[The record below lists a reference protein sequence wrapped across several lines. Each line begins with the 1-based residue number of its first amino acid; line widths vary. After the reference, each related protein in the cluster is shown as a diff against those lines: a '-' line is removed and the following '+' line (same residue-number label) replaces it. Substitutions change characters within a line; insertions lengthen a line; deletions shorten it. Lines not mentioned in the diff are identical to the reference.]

1 MNLQDLNYFVTTAKC
16 GTMRSAAELLHVSQS
31 TLSMSLKR
39 LEAELGTE
47 LFGRTGR
54 TMFLTRDGESF
65 LSGAE
70 KLLAD
75 AEKLMR
81 SVGKNSSERSHP
93 LTLAADA
100 VDFAME
106 SIKVIQ
112 RLYPDVAIRLLR
124 PESADIPGLLLT
136 HQADFAIT
144 LQTIPSDEIESQLLF
159 SEPMYLMASAD
170 SPYASMQTVSL
181 SELQNETLITTQQSY
196 DLRDVFESYFTLAGF
211 RPRSVLEVGDQEVM
225 ALQAAA
231 GRGITFVPRCVQ
243 NTITFFRQG
252 FRKPVCTRPMA
263 EVFCYRNVYLCRS
276 KDLPGTPETDAYRK
290 AAELLRDFVKDRE
303 RYPEEGEVHS

>member
-1 MNLQDLNYFVTTAKC
+1 MNLQDLTYFVTTAKC
-16 GTMRSAAELLHVSQS
+16 GTMQSAAELLHVSQS

-39 LEAELGTE
+39 LESELGTK
-47 LFGRTGR
+47 LFARTGR
-54 TMFLTRDGESF
+54 TMFLTRDGEVF

-70 KLLAD
+70 KLLSD
-75 AEKLMR
+75 AQKLMR
-81 SVGKNSSERSHP
+81 SVGKNSAERSRP
-93 LTLAADA
+93 LTVAADA

-112 RLYPDVAIRLLR
+112 RLYPDLSIRLLR
-124 PESADIPGLLLT
+124 PESADIPGLLMT
-136 HQADFAIT
+136 RQADYAIT

-170 SPYASMQTVSL
+170 SPYASMQTASL
-181 SELQNETLITTQQSY
+181 SALRNETLIATQPRY
-196 DLRDVFESYFTLAGF
+196 ALRNIFESYFTLAGF
-211 RPRSVLEVGDQEVM
+211 RPKSVLEVGDQEVM

-252 FRKPVCTRPMA
+252 FRNPVCTRPMA
-263 EVFCYRNVYLCRS
+263 EMFCYRNVYLCRS
-276 KDLPGTPETDAYRK
+276 GDLPRAPETDAYQS
-290 AAELLRDFVKDRE
+290 AAELLRDFVKAHE
-303 RYPEEGEVHS
+303 RYPEEGEV